1 MILLRLIPDFS
12 CISHTHDG
20 SSMRKSQKDI
30 FETQWAGFRGAKSL
44 NYCYGKRY
52 IPACSGSVPRGYDM
66 FYGGFP

>member
-1 MILLRLIPDFS
+1 
-12 CISHTHDG
+12 
-20 SSMRKSQKDI
+20 MRKSQKDI
-30 FETQWAGFRGAKSL
+30 FETQWPGFRGAKSL